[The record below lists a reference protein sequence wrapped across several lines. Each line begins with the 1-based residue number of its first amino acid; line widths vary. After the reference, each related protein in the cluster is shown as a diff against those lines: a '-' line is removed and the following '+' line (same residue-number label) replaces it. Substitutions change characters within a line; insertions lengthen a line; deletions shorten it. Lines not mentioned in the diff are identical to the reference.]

1 MHLTKK
7 FSAVNFFLSQNCV
20 ACFNWNIK
28 SSKKKRSGKISV
40 FYLQNQMAAKNI
52 YELKGDIKGK

>member
-1 MHLTKK
+1 MHLTKSK
-7 FSAVNFFLSQNCV
+7 FFLSQNCV

-28 SSKKKRSGKISV
+28 SSKKSSGKISN
-40 FYLQNQMAAKNI
+40 LQNQMAAKII